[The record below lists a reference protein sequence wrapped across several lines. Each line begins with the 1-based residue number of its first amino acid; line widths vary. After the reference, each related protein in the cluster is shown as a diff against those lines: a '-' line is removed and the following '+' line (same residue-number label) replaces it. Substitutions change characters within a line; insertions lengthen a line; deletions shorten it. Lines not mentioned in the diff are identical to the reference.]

1 MKYLSA
7 FLAGIPIPPTQPH
20 QGASGQ
26 PARSAQ
32 ARPLPT
38 DKTDKSPHAPLLSVL
53 SVPSESGSQKSTPQR
68 VVARIEPES
77 EPLTDPVAAR
87 HLAVLRAWREAY
99 ARLDVGYPEDARS
112 TLESLAPALVA
123 EWDAAENA
131 AETASMAYVAYVDD
145 ETRSAAFKAALA
157 LWEATVVK
165 AVRYIT
171 TRCHTCQK
179 EATVTFVTD
188 YGARTCARC
197 FQEAT
202 APTAPRASAKTKPP
216 RKPSLPPS
224 RPDLF
229 NRRR

>member
-20 QGASGQ
+20 QRAPGQ

-32 ARPLPT
+32 TRPLPT
-38 DKTDKSPHAPLLSVL
+38 DRTDKSPHAPLLSVL
-53 SVPSESGSQKSTPQR
+53 SVPSERSSQKSAPQR
-68 VVARIEPES
+68 VVARKEPES
-77 EPLTDPVAAR
+77 EPVTDPVAAR
-87 HLAVLRAWREAY
+87 HLAVLHAWRAAY

-112 TLESLAPALVA
+112 TLESLAPSLVT

-131 AETASMAYVAYVDD
+131 AETASMAYVDD

-197 FQEAT
+197 LQEAT
-202 APTAPRASAKTKPP
+202 APTALRTSAKTKPP